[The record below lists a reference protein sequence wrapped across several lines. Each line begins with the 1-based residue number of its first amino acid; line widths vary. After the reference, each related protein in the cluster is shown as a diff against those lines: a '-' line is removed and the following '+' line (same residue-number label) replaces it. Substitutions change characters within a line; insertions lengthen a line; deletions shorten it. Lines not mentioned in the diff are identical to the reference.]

1 MFDLNV
7 KSYVKKNK
15 KKTETWLNNIVKIKT
30 NDYDFVFVFAE
41 LQDEKN
47 KIGALKKVTQKTLQ
61 LRSHLQSK

>member
-7 KSYVKKNK
+7 NSYVKKQ

-41 LQDEKN
+41 LQDEK
-47 KIGALKKVTQKTLQ
+47 K
-61 LRSHLQSK
+61 